1 MGSLSRINEWQT
13 NDSMIIGGGC
23 SLVQTLLPKT
33 GKFTG
38 NTSLDSRGCSAFR
51 QVLPRCD
58 EGPACLGRN
67 RNREKQGT
75 LSEFPTRWH
84 FPQTKFPKQL
94 SFGLI

>member
-1 MGSLSRINEWQT
+1 M
-13 NDSMIIGGGC
+13 
-23 SLVQTLLPKT
+23 QTLLPKT

-38 NTSLDSRGCSAFR
+38 NTSLDSEVARLSSAIAWG
-51 QVLPRCD
+51 VTKVPH
-58 EGPACLGRN
+58 AWAAN

-94 SFGLI
+94 SFGLV